1 MTNFS
6 NATFESFIKERN
18 KALFSYDEAKI
29 KAHMRKYGVQIPD
42 NEIVFWAAVN
52 KCICNI
58 TSAPPELV
66 AKAEKWLAEHGMSKE
81 IR

>member
-1 MTNFS
+1 MMLNLIVEKFV
-6 NATFESFIKERN
+6 KERN
-18 KALFSYDEAKI
+18 KVLFTYDEKTI
-29 KAHMRKYGVQIPD
+29 KAYMRRLELPVPRNKI
-42 NEIVFWAAVN
+42 IFWAAVN

-81 IR
+81 I